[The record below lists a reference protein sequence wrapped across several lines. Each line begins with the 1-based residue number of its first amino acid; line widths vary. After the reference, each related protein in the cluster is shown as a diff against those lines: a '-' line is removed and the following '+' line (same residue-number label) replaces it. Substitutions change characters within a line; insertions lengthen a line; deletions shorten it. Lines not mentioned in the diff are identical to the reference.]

1 MRTENKKVRT
11 HNIIMNSSNSLKV
24 KNNMDKLYNTI
35 FSPKDVIEILG
46 VSPNTATKYI
56 NKFRELGLL
65 EQIKVIGQ
73 SKYKFNNE

>member
-1 MRTENKKVRT
+1 
-11 HNIIMNSSNSLKV
+11 MNSSNSLKV
-24 KNNMDKLYNTI
+24 KNNMDKLYIALYDTI

-56 NKFRELGLL
+56 NKFKELGLL
-65 EQIKVIGQ
+65 EQIKGIGQ

>member
-1 MRTENKKVRT
+1 
-11 HNIIMNSSNSLKV
+11 
-24 KNNMDKLYNTI
+24 MDKLYNTI

-56 NKFRELGLL
+56 NKFKELGLL
-65 EQIKVIGQ
+65 EQIKGIGQ